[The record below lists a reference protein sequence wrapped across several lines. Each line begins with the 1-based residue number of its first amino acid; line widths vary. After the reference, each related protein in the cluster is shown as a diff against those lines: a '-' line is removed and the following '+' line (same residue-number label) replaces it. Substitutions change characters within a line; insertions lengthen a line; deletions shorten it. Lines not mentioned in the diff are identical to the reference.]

1 MRATTTDAWIGNS
14 FTMTLVCSLAG
25 RRSLIV
31 ALAVLAGTACND
43 TEDLVAPVDTP
54 TTTTTDAAPADSL
67 AGTDSVSSTL
77 ASATYSGLPYGPI
90 GLWATLNTFEMGPA
104 PFTLSQETVSP
115 SSIVAR
121 INNARSKRQRLV
133 LGMTGT
139 SASDYKTNG
148 KFDLSKWKRR
158 MNGFNTS
165 TIRNAVAGGVSDGTV
180 VGNTMI
186 DEPETVRWGGN
197 VSKSVIDQMA
207 AYSRSIFSTLPVGVN
222 LGPPGYRWRASERF
236 HQLDWVRYQYS
247 WGVTKGDVAAWRSAV
262 LNQAHK
268 DGVTPAF
275 SLNVLDGGV
284 RDLAGSWDCPGTH
297 RQNCWMSPD
306 QVRTYG
312 RAVGPSGCFLLM
324 WTYTDAFM
332 SKSANRDAFHDVAS
346 TLASKSRRS
355 C

>member
-1 MRATTTDAWIGNS
+1 MTRA
-14 FTMTLVCSLAG
+14 CSLAG
-25 RRSLIV
+25 RRSLIA

-54 TTTTTDAAPADSL
+54 TTTTDAAPADSL
-67 AGTDSVSSTL
+67 AGTGSVSSTL
-77 ASATYSGLPYGPI
+77 ASATFSGLPYGPI

-115 SSIVAR
+115 GSIVAR

-133 LGMTGT
+133 LAMTGT

-207 AYSRSIFSTLPVGVN
+207 AYSKSLFSSLPVGVN
-222 LGPPGYRWRASERF
+222 LGPPAYRWRASERF
-236 HQLDWVRYQYS
+236 HKLDWVRYQYS
-247 WGVTKGDVAAWRSAV
+247 WGVTNGDLAEWRDGV
-262 LNQAHK
+262 LAQARK
-268 DGVTPAF
+268 DGVQPAF
-275 SLNVLDGGV
+275 SLNILDGGTV
-284 RDLAGSWDCPGTH
+284 DRSGAWDCPGIGKGTYG
-297 RQNCWMSPD
+297 RNCNMTAD
-306 QVRTYG
+306 QVRSWG
-312 RAVGPSGCFLLM
+312 RTLAAAGGCALM
-324 WTYTDAFM
+324 MWRYDNAYIT
-332 SKSANRDAFHDVAS
+332 KSANQDAFRDVAAATS
-346 TLASKSRRS
+346 GAPRKSCKRP
-355 C
+355 